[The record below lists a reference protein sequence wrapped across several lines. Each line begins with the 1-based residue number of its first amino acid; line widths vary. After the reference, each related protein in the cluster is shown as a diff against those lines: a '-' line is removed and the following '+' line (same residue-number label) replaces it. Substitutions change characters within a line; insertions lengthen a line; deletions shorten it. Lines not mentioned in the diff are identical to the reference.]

1 MAVGADVGLDQ
12 FLLQPRPDNEI
23 GSDLRALDA
32 LTRQHVENNY
42 HLKPVHQTLK
52 SLSQALV
59 ALGFS
64 GHGQRSPDDIV
75 RLAIEARTR
84 YAALQHIITRVALQS
99 STLSMGSGASVS
111 LLPPSVAAFAQSVPA
126 TERHRGNAE
135 AMSTAMTKWRQ
146 LSAFLLHPNR
156 SDRAPLP
163 PPEEAVAQQAQQ
175 LAKELNRFLQAFV
188 VSGREIN
195 YEQEDHLRQ
204 VLAECARFGYLLFSQ
219 PAEYRFNYDGQ
230 GRRGGIVVCPGLE
243 RVSDGEG
250 RPFSKPQVLS
260 APVEDV

>member
-135 AMSTAMTKWRQ
+135 GELALRS
-146 LSAFLLHPNR
+146 LS
-156 SDRAPLP
+156 
-163 PPEEAVAQQAQQ
+163 
-175 LAKELNRFLQAFV
+175 
-188 VSGREIN
+188 
-195 YEQEDHLRQ
+195 
-204 VLAECARFGYLLFSQ
+204 
-219 PAEYRFNYDGQ
+219 
-230 GRRGGIVVCPGLE
+230 
-243 RVSDGEG
+243 
-250 RPFSKPQVLS
+250 PFSTFL
-260 APVEDV
+260 D